1 MANHCAHESP
11 DIAQKG
17 GTSLGH
23 LATLPKRNFGW
34 QRSFP
39 GARSRLAWFDHVHA
53 FVDTLADGRQFR
65 IDYPLE
71 GTPLGGFVAS
81 ADKNPVTARLKNAV
95 DWLAK
100 CRFVANHYG
109 VDAILPNFGEIT
121 YAQQR
126 DVEVLHAL
134 GTGNFV
140 ADSIAGLPFGF
151 SGSVQMPL
159 PENWKSSTE
168 PITGTLKLIG
178 PGQINFFGQIIEI
191 PEVEQFFTDMELVE
205 IKVGESSKHFCSKA
219 GGTPFEGGKKRSSG
233 LPVRNSDSTPATV
246 GNMDSRL
253 VVERSD
259 RAGRR
264 RNASGGWNLRRTI
277 ARVYLKRFVTRLV
290 EFGSE

>member
-23 LATLPKRNFGW
+23 LATLPKGNFGW

-100 CRFVANHYG
+100 FRFVANHYG
-109 VDAILPNFGEIT
+109 VDAILPNFGELT
-121 YAQQR
+121 YARQR

-140 ADSIAGLPFGF
+140 EDSIAGLPFGF

-178 PGQINFFGQIIEI
+178 PGQINFSGR
-191 PEVEQFFTDMELVE
+191 
-205 IKVGESSKHFCSKA
+205 SSRYRKWNSFLPTWSWSRSRLEKAQNTSVQRQEGLRLKA
-219 GGTPFEGGKKRSSG
+219 GKNEVAACPCGIP
-233 LPVRNSDSTPATV
+233 DWTPATV

-264 RNASGGWNLRRTI
+264 RNASGGWKFETDDREGLFEAFCNA
-277 ARVYLKRFVTRLV
+277 AR
-290 EFGSE
+290 